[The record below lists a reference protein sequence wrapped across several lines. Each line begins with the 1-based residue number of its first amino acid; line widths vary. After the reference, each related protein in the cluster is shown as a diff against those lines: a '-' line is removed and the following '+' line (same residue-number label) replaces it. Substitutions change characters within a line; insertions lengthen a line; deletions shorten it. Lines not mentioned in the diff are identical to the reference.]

1 MVHSVRVGYEAE
13 RAETYLRLLAE
24 AALRGAPDPKSP
36 APPDRVRR
44 AAEAL
49 IDAGVL
55 ADDQAMDIL
64 LMLGTALRVRGR
76 REFIPAAQV
85 RRLGGITARPG
96 PSPGQAMA
104 ARAVAVSAASAPPEG
119 SQARPPAAGDSW
131 RVIPAPSSQARGSQL
146 MALVITTDRMIAPA
160 TLRFPPSAGLD
171 ELEGPSFADLTASDD
186 VGTDY
191 QLTFTDG
198 AWAGSSW
205 TGTIQLRP
213 PPPPS
218 ARLLTINSPNGP
230 ALLIPLTSPPA
241 RPVPGPVVA
250 VDDSP
255 GERLLI
261 RRAEALLGMLSG
273 TGRPPGSRWEPFG
286 PEELSMD
293 VRRAAVGD
301 IIQALSSG
309 VPLLAREGTGSRPV
323 SYQSSHDHEPTLAE
337 LVETLEGAGILS
349 PLSPVP
355 AQVAALV
362 DGLGWRVPGSRHG
375 DRPAQQ
381 ARLPARWA
389 SVLAY
394 YGRRH
399 HPPLAAGTGS
409 IGAVLP
415 EVDGASFVLA
425 GTRAS
430 QQGTMLHVV
439 GRGLRPV
446 LRPYPDLR
454 FSWWVRDDFGGWHV
468 AVTQDWHIT
477 DNDLRL
483 RLTVLPP
490 LSPGEPGTAS
500 TLTLEVTGPRHQFTT
515 DLKVRW

>member
-24 AALRGAPDPKSP
+24 VALRGALDSKSP

-85 RRLGGITARPG
+85 RRLSGAAARPSF
-96 PSPGQAMA
+96 SPGQAIA
-104 ARAVAVSAASAPPEG
+104 ARAALTATAQPGG
-119 SQARPPAAGDSW
+119 SPARPPTAGDSW
-131 RVIPAPSSQARGSQL
+131 RVIPAPSSQAPGAQL

-160 TLRFPPSAGLD
+160 TMRFPPSAGLD
-171 ELEGPSFADLTASDD
+171 ELEGPSFADLTGSDD
-186 VGTDY
+186 AGTDY

-241 RPVPGPVVA
+241 RPVPGPVTA

-273 TGRPPGSRWEPFG
+273 PGRPPGSRWEPFG
-286 PEELSMD
+286 PEGLS
-293 VRRAAVGD
+293 
-301 IIQALSSG
+301 
-309 VPLLAREGTGSRPV
+309 T
-323 SYQSSHDHEPTLAE
+323 
-337 LVETLEGAGILS
+337 
-349 PLSPVP
+349 
-355 AQVAALV
+355 
-362 DGLGWRVPGSRHG
+362 
-375 DRPAQQ
+375 
-381 ARLPARWA
+381 
-389 SVLAY
+389 
-394 YGRRH
+394 
-399 HPPLAAGTGS
+399 
-409 IGAVLP
+409 
-415 EVDGASFVLA
+415 
-425 GTRAS
+425 
-430 QQGTMLHVV
+430 
-439 GRGLRPV
+439 
-446 LRPYPDLR
+446 
-454 FSWWVRDDFGGWHV
+454 
-468 AVTQDWHIT
+468 
-477 DNDLRL
+477 
-483 RLTVLPP
+483 
-490 LSPGEPGTAS
+490 
-500 TLTLEVTGPRHQFTT
+500 
-515 DLKVRW
+515 